1 VRFLLPLAAC
11 AFAATAA
18 AQAPATARGEAP
30 FVVVYECS
38 GGAHL
43 AVGYPAYRDARRA
56 PVRIGWQ
63 GRTIELAPA
72 RAASG
77 ARYVNAIAD
86 LEWWSKGSGGTLSRL
101 RDNRPLLAGCTE
113 S

>member
-1 VRFLLPLAAC
+1 MRIALSLAAC

-18 AQAPATARGEAP
+18 AQAPAVPRGETP
-30 FVVVYECS
+30 FVVTYACS
-38 GGAHL
+38 GGNHL
-43 AVGYPAYRDARRA
+43 VVGYPAYRDARKA

-63 GRTIELAPA
+63 GRTVELTPA

-86 LEWWSKGSGGTLSRL
+86 LEWWSKGNGGTLSRL
-101 RDNRPLLAGCTE
+101 RDNRPLLTGCTE

>member
-1 VRFLLPLAAC
+1 VRLALPLAAF
-11 AFAATAA
+11 AFAAAAA
-18 AQAPATARGEAP
+18 AQAPARGDAP
-30 FVVVYECS
+30 FVVVYACV

-43 AVGYPAYRDARRA
+43 AVGYPAYRDARKA

-63 GRTIELAPA
+63 GRTVELMPA

-77 ARYVNAIAD
+77 ARYINAIAG
-86 LEWWSKGSGGTLSRL
+86 LEWWSKGNGGTLNRL
-101 RDNRPLLAGCTE
+101 RDNRPLLTGCTE